1 MIIAKMRRLFQNQG
15 AKHPTFD
22 LVALGVVVGFVV
34 EEVG

>member
-34 EEVG
+34 KEVG